1 MSIEERRVTMKNLI
15 RRLWK
20 DEEGPTA
27 VEYAVMVGIVAV
39 VLLTTVPTLGGAIR
53 TYLNG
58 VGTSLPAP

>member
-1 MSIEERRVTMKNLI
+1 MRIAQIV

-39 VLLTTVPTLGGAIR
+39 VLLAAVPTLGTAIQN
-53 TYLNG
+53 YLNN